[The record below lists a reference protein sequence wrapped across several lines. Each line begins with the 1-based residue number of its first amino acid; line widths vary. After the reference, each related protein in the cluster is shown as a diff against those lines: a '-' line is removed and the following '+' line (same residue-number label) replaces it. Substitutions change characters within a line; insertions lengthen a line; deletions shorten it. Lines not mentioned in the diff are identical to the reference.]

1 MNRTVTYSVVERKN
15 PNTPEDPGKFYAQVQ
30 ARGEMG
36 SVKLRNVFSVSVR

>member
-15 PNTPEDPGKFYAQVQ
+15 PNTPEDQGNFMLRCRRVGKW
-30 ARGEMG
+30 E